1 MSDAAHVL
9 DRAYSLGVGRSAFS
23 VRWFSSMRI
32 DIVTLFPEICRAPLS
47 ESIMKRAQENRI
59 VELHIHNLRDWTT
72 DKHHVVDDA
81 PFGGGQGMVMK
92 PEPIFAAVEAL
103 KKMPNA
109 QRSTPN
115 AEHSA
120 IGNRRSKI
128 LLMSP
133 AGRRFDQEM
142 ARQLSQEPHLI
153 IISGHYEG
161 VDHRVIE
168 HLIDLEISIGDYV
181 LTNGAIAAVVLVD
194 SIVRLL
200 PGALGHEQSAADDS
214 FSDGLLE
221 APQYTRPADF
231 RGWKV
236 PEILLSGNHAEIAK
250 WRKEQAIKRTRANR
264 PDLLNKLECH
274 PERSEAK
281 SKDPAKLA

>member
-1 MSDAAHVL
+1 
-9 DRAYSLGVGRSAFS
+9 
-23 VRWFSSMRI
+23 MRI
-32 DIVTLFPEICRAPLS
+32 DIVTLFPEICRAPLG
-47 ESIMKRAQENRI
+47 ESIMKRAQEKRI

-92 PEPIFAAVEAL
+92 PEPIFSAVEDL
-103 KKMPNA
+103 KSQIA
-109 QRSTPN
+109 
-115 AEHSA
+115 
-120 IGNRRSKI
+120 NRKSQI

-133 AGRRFDQEM
+133 AGRRFDQRM

-181 LTNGAIAAVVLVD
+181 LTNGGIAAVVLVD

-200 PGALGHEQSAADDS
+200 PGTLGHEQSAADDT
-214 FSDGLLE
+214 FSTGLLE

-236 PEILLSGNHAEIAK
+236 PEVLLSGNHAEIAK
-250 WRKEQAIKRTRANR
+250 WRKEQAIKRTQENR
-264 PDLLNKLECH
+264 PDLF
-274 PERSEAK
+274 S
-281 SKDPAKLA
+281 

>member
-1 MSDAAHVL
+1 
-9 DRAYSLGVGRSAFS
+9 
-23 VRWFSSMRI
+23 
-32 DIVTLFPEICRAPLS
+32 
-47 ESIMKRAQENRI
+47 
-59 VELHIHNLRDWTT
+59 
-72 DKHHVVDDA
+72 
-81 PFGGGQGMVMK
+81 MVMK
-92 PEPIFAAVEAL
+92 PEPIFAAVEDL
-103 KKMPNA
+103 KSQTDRNVRETA
-109 QRSTPN
+109 AGFS
-115 AEHSA
+115 
-120 IGNRRSKI
+120 NRKSRI

-200 PGALGHEQSAADDS
+200 PGALGHEQSATDDS
-214 FSDGLLE
+214 FSSDLLE

-231 RGWKV
+231 RNWKV
-236 PEILLSGNHAEIAK
+236 PEILLSGNHAEILR
-250 WRKEQAIKRTRANR
+250 WRKEQAINRTRNNR
-264 PDLLNKLECH
+264 PDLFK
-274 PERSEAK
+274 
-281 SKDPAKLA
+281 

>member
-1 MSDAAHVL
+1 M
-9 DRAYSLGVGRSAFS
+9 FN
-23 VRWFSSMRI
+23 VRCFSSMRI

-72 DKHHVVDDA
+72 DKHHVVDDG

-92 PEPIFAAVEAL
+92 PEPIFAAVEDL
-103 KKMPNA
+103 KSQIARNA
-109 QRSTPN
+109 REAAAGLSNPKSQ
-115 AEHSA
+115 
-120 IGNRRSKI
+120 I

-133 AGRRFDQEM
+133 AGRRFDQQM
-142 ARQLSQEPHLI
+142 AAQLSQQPHLI

-168 HLIDLEISIGDYV
+168 HLIDLEISIGDFV

-200 PGALGHEQSAADDS
+200 PGTLGHEQSAADDS
-214 FSDGLLE
+214 FSNGLLE

-236 PEILLSGNHAEIAK
+236 PQVLLSGNHAEIAK
-250 WRKEQAIKRTRANR
+250 WREVQAIKRTRENR
-264 PDLLNKLECH
+264 PDLLG
-274 PERSEAK
+274 RG
-281 SKDPAKLA
+281 D

>member
-1 MSDAAHVL
+1 
-9 DRAYSLGVGRSAFS
+9 
-23 VRWFSSMRI
+23 
-32 DIVTLFPEICRAPLS
+32 LS
-47 ESIMKRAQENRI
+47 ESIMKRAQEKGL

-92 PEPIFAAVEAL
+92 PEPIFAAVEDL
-103 KKMPNA
+103 K
-109 QRSTPN
+109 
-115 AEHSA
+115 
-120 IGNRRSKI
+120 SKI
-128 LLMSP
+128 KNQKSKIVLMSP
-133 AGRRFDQEM
+133 AGRRFDQQT
-142 ARQLSQEPHLI
+142 ARELSQESHLI

-194 SIVRLL
+194 AIIRLL

-214 FSDGLLE
+214 FRNGLLE
-221 APQYTRPADF
+221 GPQYTRPAEF

-236 PEILLSGNHAEIAK
+236 PEVLLSGNHAEIAK
-250 WRKEQAIKRTRANR
+250 WRKEQALKRTRENR
-264 PDLLNKLECH
+264 PDLL
-274 PERSEAK
+274 
-281 SKDPAKLA
+281 

>member
-1 MSDAAHVL
+1 
-9 DRAYSLGVGRSAFS
+9 
-23 VRWFSSMRI
+23 
-32 DIVTLFPEICRAPLS
+32 LFPEICRAPLS

-59 VELHIHNLRDWTT
+59 VDLHIHNLRDWTT

-92 PEPIFAAVEAL
+92 PEPMFAAVEDL
-103 KKMPNA
+103 KSQIDCNA
-109 QRSTPN
+109 REAAAGLS
-115 AEHSA
+115 
-120 IGNRRSKI
+120 NRKSKI

-133 AGRRFDQEM
+133 AGRRFDQEL
-142 ARQLSQEPHLI
+142 AAQLSLEPHLI

-168 HLIDLEISIGDYV
+168 RLVDLEISIGDYV

-194 SIVRLL
+194 AIVRLL
-200 PGALGHEQSAADDS
+200 PGALGHDQSAADDS

-231 RGWKV
+231 RDWKV
-236 PEILLSGNHAEIAK
+236 PEVLLSGNHSEIAK
-250 WRKEQAIKRTRANR
+250 WRKEQAIKRTRENR
-264 PDLLNKLECH
+264 PDLL
-274 PERSEAK
+274 R
-281 SKDPAKLA
+281 